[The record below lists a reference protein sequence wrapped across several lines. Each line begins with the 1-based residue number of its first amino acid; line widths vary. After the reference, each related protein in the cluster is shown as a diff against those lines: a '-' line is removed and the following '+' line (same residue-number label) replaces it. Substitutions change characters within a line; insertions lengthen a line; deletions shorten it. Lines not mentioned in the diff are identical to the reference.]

1 MLLLLSACGTPSEN
15 SQQTRQWMTPNGK
28 IKVLSTIGMIND
40 LVKQVGGEHVDSH
53 VLIQGNLDPHSYQLV
68 KGDGEKIAFA
78 DVIFYVGLGLE
89 HGPGVQKQLHEN
101 AKAVSVGER
110 IHEQNPNSILVYNG
124 TLDPHIWMDISLWAK
139 TVPTI
144 VETLS
149 RKDPEHAEEYR
160 KNGDALLQQLAE
172 EHEQTRHFLQMIPA
186 EKRYLVTSHDAFN
199 YFAKAYL
206 ATDEEIQNNDWQKRF
221 AAPEGL
227 APDSQ
232 LSSADIQLIID
243 HLSKYNIQVLFPES
257 NLSRDSIAKIV
268 DAGKEKGLNLY
279 IASCALYGDA
289 MGRPGTDGDS
299 YVKMLRHN
307 TRTIGKYLRDYNP
320 RITCE
325 EIGNEKY

>member
-1 MLLLLSACGTPSEN
+1 
-15 SQQTRQWMTPNGK
+15 MTPDGR
-28 IKVLSTIGMIND
+28 IKVLSSIGMIHD
-40 LVKQVGGEHVDSH
+40 IVQEVGGDHVDGH
-53 VLIQGNLDPHSYQLV
+53 ILIQGDLDPHSYQLV

-78 DVIFYVGLGLE
+78 DLIFYVGLGLE
-89 HGPGVQKQLHEN
+89 HGPSIQKQLHDDD
-101 AKAVSVGER
+101 KSVALGD
-110 IHEQNPNSILVYNG
+110 HLHQQDSDSILVYNG
-124 TLDPHIWMDISLWAK
+124 TLDPHIWMDISLWSK
-139 TVPTI
+139 TIPTI

-149 RKDPEHAEEYR
+149 RHDPQHAEEYQR
-160 KNGDALLQQLAE
+160 NGDKLIKQLQQ
-172 EHEQTRHFLQMIPA
+172 EHENTRRFLQNIPE

-206 ATDEEIQNNDWQKRF
+206 TTEEELKNNDWQKRF

-232 LSSADIQLIID
+232 LSSADIQSIID
-243 HLSKYNIQVLFPES
+243 HLSMYNIQVLFPES
-257 NLSRDSIAKIV
+257 NLSRDSISKIV

-307 TRTIGKYLRDYNP
+307 TRTIGKYLKDYNP
-320 RITCE
+320 RIECE
-325 EIGNEKY
+325 EIGNEEY